1 MRSLPKRERC
11 IIVTPLSRS
20 GKPCRRSSVI
30 GLPGRGCRRGKDVG
44 RVGSFRVR
52 ILCSDC
58 QKIRNRGFLS
68 QTLAPPHIGPT
79 EVPQKTGVSQI
90 PGIPGSGWP
99 MVLQLSAVATQTT
112 TSEFLKPGLF
122 STTTL
127 WEAEVDSSSFNL
139 DNTYVRSCRVLLRPS
154 CISPRRSSVSS
165 SSKDLRG
172 ERRDLSDNGVL
183 RPEAMS

>member
-79 EVPQKTGVSQI
+79 EVPQKNGSVRNTRNTREWMAD
-90 PGIPGSGWP
+90 GITIIRGSH
-99 MVLQLSAVATQTT
+99 T
-112 TSEFLKPGLF
+112 
-122 STTTL
+122 
-127 WEAEVDSSSFNL
+127 
-139 DNTYVRSCRVLLRPS
+139 
-154 CISPRRSSVSS
+154 
-165 SSKDLRG
+165 
-172 ERRDLSDNGVL
+172 DNGLRVSETRVVL
-183 RPEAMS
+183 YYNTLGGGSRL